1 MRGTVR
7 EDDRTF
13 GTDAVNGW
21 IDLEYRKTK
30 NALEALWQGNW
41 AAVGTLQDKRNIR
54 QEVAVYS
61 DSPRGSNVE
70 RIHMAA
76 PPPLIKLRLRRPFW
90 PRSEAPGSEPSPI
103 DTL

>member
-21 IDLEYRKTK
+21 IDLKYRKTK
-30 NALEALWQGNW
+30 NALEALWQGSGRRW
-41 AAVGTLQDKRNIR
+41 APYKIERNIR

-61 DSPRGSNVE
+61 DWPRGSNVE